1 MSKDILDTSDSVFEE
16 SDLQWKAAELEQL
29 HDAVVTRVCIKT
41 I

>member
-16 SDLQWKAAELEQL
+16 SDLQWKAELERL
-29 HDAVVTRVCIKT
+29 HDAVVTRVPIKT